1 MSRLLLHF
9 SSSPMASEDDSSSSA
24 DPSQQSQDENSE
36 RYMVGFIIA
45 NIVGLKYYSGR
56 INGRELVGLV
66 REPSNLYDENAIRVL
81 NTRSLQVGHIERA
94 VAAVLSPLIDSG
106 KILVE
111 GIVPNTRS
119 TANRFRIP
127 CQVHVFAKLEE
138 TADVKS
144 AISRAGLVLISDSD
158 TSFGLS
164 EAVVVKERMGGGGEK
179 KSVDKIFKLVD
190 ENVKQKEKMVEVEAP
205 REVIK
210 SELFAHQKEGLGWLL
225 NREKDGELPPFWEEK
240 GGDFVNVLTNY
251 RTDKRP
257 EALRGGVFAD
267 DMGLG
272 KTLTLLSLIAFDRYG
287 DDASTSTE
295 ETFDVGEKKSR
306 KRGRGK
312 SSESGGARKK
322 VKSQKT
328 TLIVCPPSVF
338 SAWITQLEEHT
349 VAGCLKVYMYHGGER
364 TDDVNELMKYDIVL
378 TTYSTLALEEP
389 WEDSPVKKMEWLRI
403 VLDEAHTIKNANAQQ
418 SKAVCNLKASRRWAV
433 TGTPIQN
440 GSFDLYSLMAFLRFE
455 PFSIKSY
462 WQSLIQR
469 PLGQGNKSG
478 LSRLQVLMATIS
490 LRRTKEKSSIGLPP
504 KTVGTCYVDLSP
516 EERQLYDHMEGEAK
530 GVVQNLIN
538 NGSLMRNYSTVL
550 SIILRLRQLCDD
562 ISLCPPELR
571 SLTTLTSI
579 EDVTDQP
586 ELLQKLVAILQDGE
600 DFDCPICISPP
611 RDIIITRCAHIFCR
625 SCILQTLQRT
635 KPSCPL
641 CRGSLTQSDLFNAP
655 PPPEAP
661 DNDGGETKPST
672 TSSKVTALLSLLMAS
687 KQENPNTKS
696 VVFSQFKKM
705 LLLLETPLK
714 AAGFTVLRL
723 DGAMTVKKR
732 TRVISDFGKPELTGP
747 VVLLASLKASGAGI
761 NLTAASRIYL
771 FEPWWNP
778 AVEEQAM
785 DRIHRI
791 GQKQEVKMIRMI
803 ARNSIEERVLELQ
816 QKKKNL
822 ANEAFKRRRGKDQR
836 EVNIEDVVALMS
848 L

>member
-1 MSRLLLHF
+1 
-9 SSSPMASEDDSSSSA
+9 
-24 DPSQQSQDENSE
+24 
-36 RYMVGFIIA
+36 
-45 NIVGLKYYSGR
+45 
-56 INGRELVGLV
+56 
-66 REPSNLYDENAIRVL
+66 
-81 NTRSLQVGHIERA
+81 
-94 VAAVLSPLIDSG
+94 
-106 KILVE
+106 
-111 GIVPNTRS
+111 
-119 TANRFRIP
+119 
-127 CQVHVFAKLEE
+127 
-138 TADVKS
+138 
-144 AISRAGLVLISDSD
+144 
-158 TSFGLS
+158 
-164 EAVVVKERMGGGGEK
+164 
-179 KSVDKIFKLVD
+179 
-190 ENVKQKEKMVEVEAP
+190 
-205 REVIK
+205 
-210 SELFAHQKEGLGWLL
+210 
-225 NREKDGELPPFWEEK
+225 
-240 GGDFVNVLTNY
+240 
-251 RTDKRP
+251 
-257 EALRGGVFAD
+257 
-267 DMGLG
+267 
-272 KTLTLLSLIAFDRYG
+272 YG
-287 DDASTSTE
+287 DASTSTGTE
-295 ETFDVGEKKSR
+295 ETFDVGEKKGR

-312 SSESGGARKK
+312 SSESGAARKK

-349 VAGCLKVYMYHGGER
+349 VAGSLKVFMYHGGER

-469 PLGQGNKSG
+469 PLGQGNKNG
-478 LSRLQVLMATIS
+478 LLRLQVLMATIS

-504 KTVGTCYVDLSP
+504 KTVGTCYVELSA

-538 NGSLMRNYSTVL
+538 SGSLMRNYSTVL

-571 SLTTLTSI
+571 SLTALTSI
-579 EDVTDQP
+579 EDVTDRP

-655 PPPEAP
+655 PPPEAQ
-661 DNDGGETKPST
+661 DNDGGDTKPST
-672 TSSKVTALLSLLMAS
+672 KSSKVTALLSLLMAS
-687 KQENPNTKS
+687 RQENPNTKS
-696 VVFSQFKKM
+696 VVFSQFRKM

-714 AAGFTVLRL
+714 TAGFTVLRL

-732 TRVISDFGKPELTGP
+732 TQVISDFGKPELTGP

-761 NLTAASRIYL
+761 NLTAASRVYL

-836 EVNIEDVVALMS
+836 EVNIEDVIALMS